1 PLVDG
6 LVLLSFEIV
15 EKPWSEEMMM
25 LVEAES
31 PSSSSALRNC
41 ARLSSAFL
49 MPAIEVGP
57 LMPGVM
63 VLRLSPV
70 LCWLPSGSRD
80 QNTSTNGLLRA
91 LNIGSTTLVA
101 TSAMYCCCWTLADVV
116 PGVFASPALLLSPR
130 GTVVVGRPALVSAA
144 CISSDRGTPF
154 LPPV

>member
-1 PLVDG
+1 
-6 LVLLSFEIV
+6 
-15 EKPWSEEMMM
+15 MM
-25 LVEAES
+25 LVFAAR
-31 PSSSSALRNC
+31 PRSSSALRNC
-41 ARLSSAFL
+41 ARLLSAFL

-57 LMPGVM
+57 LIPGVM

-101 TSAMYCCCWTLADVV
+101 TSANQACWAVLGTTV

-130 GTVVVGRPALVSAA
+130 AGVASGRPVLVKAA
-144 CISSDRGTPF
+144 FISSDSGTP
-154 LPPV
+154 